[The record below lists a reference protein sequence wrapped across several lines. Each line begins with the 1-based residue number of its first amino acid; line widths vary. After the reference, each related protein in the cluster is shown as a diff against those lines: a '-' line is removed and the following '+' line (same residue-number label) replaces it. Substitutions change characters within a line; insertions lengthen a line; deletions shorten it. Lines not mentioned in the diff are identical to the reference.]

1 MEQELADKKNLQT
14 VYFEGN
20 PLQRLNATTYRNKV
34 RLALPQIVQID
45 ASKCYNHSVLILGNA
60 HGLLQ
65 RLCGLKVESQ

>member
-20 PLQRLNATTYRNKV
+20 PLQRLNAITYRNKV

-45 ASKCYNHSVLILGNA
+45 ASKCIVPLFLMSSHTYM
-60 HGLLQ
+60 LQ
-65 RLCGLKVESQ
+65 RMCGLEVEI